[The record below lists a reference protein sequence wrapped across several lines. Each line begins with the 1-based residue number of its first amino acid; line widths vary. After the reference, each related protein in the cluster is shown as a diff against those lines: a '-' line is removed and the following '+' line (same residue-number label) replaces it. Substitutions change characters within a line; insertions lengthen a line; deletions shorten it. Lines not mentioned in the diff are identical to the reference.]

1 MFKKI
6 ASFLVRII
14 LLFPNS
20 PIKDAVRD
28 IFYEDIISERIV
40 EYPFVFAL
48 LGLDKKREGKKI
60 LDVGCYYSN
69 FPIQLASM
77 GFKTWGI
84 DVTPY
89 QLRHPNFTFV
99 RGDIQKTKFR
109 SNFFDMVTAI
119 STVEHIGVGYYGDKK
134 GKTSDRD
141 AVKEI
146 ARITKKSGKFILTV
160 PYSKV
165 FRMGK
170 TQRFYDKKSLELLL
184 KSYFKIRNIFI
195 FQSKNGKWFP
205 VNEKLVATSKG
216 EKTKSFAAIYAQK
229 IYE

>member
-6 ASFLVRII
+6 TSFLVRII

-28 IFYEDIISERIV
+28 IFYGDIISERIV

-48 LGLDKKREGKKI
+48 LGLDKKREEKKI

-99 RGDIQKTKFR
+99 RGDIQGTKF
-109 SNFFDMVTAI
+109 SNNFFDIVTAI
-119 STVEHIGVGYYGDKK
+119 STIEHIGMGYYGDKE
-134 GKTSDRD
+134 GKSSEKD
-141 AVKEI
+141 AIKEI
-146 ARITKKSGKFILTV
+146 SRITKKGGKFILTV

-165 FRMGK
+165 FRVGK

-184 KSYFKIRNIFI
+184 KPYFKIRNMFI

-205 VNEKLVATSKG
+205 VNEKSVATSKG
-216 EKTKSFAAIYAQK
+216 EKTKAFSVIYAQK
-229 IYE
+229 TYE